1 MQVEYRFAKVEFT
14 FPDTPLANALLL
26 GFMALTFVG
35 IIGLIRTQAAIA
47 YDVFEREGLGR
58 RPSLIILALTPRWQ
72 WKLFSNFY
80 FYAKRAGL
88 WRRTMWYLGAMLTGL
103 WTPIIYALLFL
114 QPDP

>member
-1 MQVEYRFAKVEFT
+1 MQAEYRFAKVEFT

-26 GFMALTFVG
+26 RFMALTFVG

-88 WRRTMWYLGAMLTGL
+88 WRRTMWYLTAMLVGI